1 MKITRYADIEIRL
14 ADEQTR
20 TVAGVAAVLQNGAY
34 IITANEGFNASYTVN
49 LGGAE

>member
-1 MKITRYADIEIRL
+1 MKITRYADIQFRSANE
-14 ADEQTR
+14 ETR

-34 IITANEGFNASYTVN
+34 IITANEGFNASCTVD

>member
-1 MKITRYADIEIRL
+1 MKITRYADIEFRS

-20 TVAGVAAVLQNGAY
+20 TVAGIAAVLQNGAY
-34 IITANEGFNASYTVN
+34 IITTNERFNASYTVN